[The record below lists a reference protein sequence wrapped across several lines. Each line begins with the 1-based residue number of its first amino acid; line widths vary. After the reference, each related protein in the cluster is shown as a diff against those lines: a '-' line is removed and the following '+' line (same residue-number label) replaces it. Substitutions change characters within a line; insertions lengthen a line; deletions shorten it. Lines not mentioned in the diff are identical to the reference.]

1 VDAGNQASYAPLNET
16 TTTTTTTR
24 QHTDNSDMIL
34 MTNYLPSDT
43 IDRLIKLTPELST
56 FTVRHQRDKVV
67 AATQKSEEG
76 LFDPTLPGLTLV
88 ERLLVALLACTLTPS
103 ELCAAEY
110 HQRLVH
116 LKVEQNLL
124 DLVKR
129 GEIEQVTDARLRAML
144 TFSRTLITDPVNA
157 DQAALKALPQAGLST
172 PEVVTLAQLI
182 AFVSYQVRVVA
193 GLNAMKLLE
202 QQA

>member
-1 VDAGNQASYAPLNET
+1 MT
-16 TTTTTTTR
+16 T
-24 QHTDNSDMIL
+24 HPS
-34 MTNYLPSDT
+34 SDT
-43 IDRLIKLTPELST
+43 IDRLVGLTPELGT
-56 FTVRHQRDKVV
+56 FAVRHRRDKVV

-76 LFDPTLPGLTLV
+76 LFDPALPGLTLA

-103 ELCAAEY
+103 ALCADEY
-110 HQRLVH
+110 RQRLVD
-116 LKVEQNLL
+116 LNVEQKLIDYVSSGAL
-124 DLVKR
+124 
-129 GEIEQVTDARLRAML
+129 EQITDSRLRAIL
-144 TFSRTLITDPVNA
+144 TFTHTLITDPVKA

-193 GLNAMKLLE
+193 GLRAMKLLE

>member
-1 VDAGNQASYAPLNET
+1 
-16 TTTTTTTR
+16 
-24 QHTDNSDMIL
+24 
-34 MTNYLPSDT
+34 MTNTQSTDT
-43 IDRLIKLTPELST
+43 IDRLVGLNPPLGTYA
-56 FTVRHQRDKVV
+56 VRQQRDKVV

-76 LFDPTLPGLTLV
+76 LFDPTLPGLTLS

-103 ELCAAEY
+103 VSCAAEY
-110 HQRLVH
+110 RQRLIE
-116 LKVEQNLL
+116 LKVEQHLL
-124 DLVKR
+124 DQVAS
-129 GEIEQVTDARLRAML
+129 GAIEQIPDVRLRAIL
-144 TFSRTLITDPVNA
+144 TFTHTLITDPVKA
-157 DQAALKALPQAGLST
+157 DQAALKALPQARLST